1 MANVIK
7 YNSWDTN
14 FKAPFG
20 ALKTCEKMDIKV
32 ETSKDFNIYSI
43 KLIIQK
49 EDENLNPVVV
59 REVELQLSNDLDNKR
74 EYKAEILPLEEPAVY
89 YYFFEVNLNLYGEDR
104 TLFYGKSYNNGM
116 VCEYE
121 FQNINKYQLT
131 VHEDYKTPDWF
142 KEGILYHVFID
153 RFNNGNRN
161 GKVDGVKKNT
171 FLYGNW
177 DDEPMYI
184 KEQNGDIA
192 RWDFYGGNL
201 KGIINK
207 LGYLKKLGVTVIYLS
222 PVFEAASNHKYDTGN
237 YKKIDPMFGDE
248 KIFKELIDKA
258 NEKGMSIIL
267 DGVFSHVGED
277 SIYFNKFGN
286 YDSVGAYQSEDSP
299 YRSWFNFKEGTD
311 EYDCWWGIKALPN
324 TNELEPSYMDYI
336 IHDEDSVINKWMKM
350 GVKGWRLDVVDELP
364 TKFVKEL
371 KKEARKVDDESI
383 LIGEVWEDASNK
395 ISYSER
401 RTYLLGDQLDSVL
414 GYPFRD
420 NVVSFLNGQIASW
433 QLNDFFMTIK
443 ENYPKESFKSNLNL
457 LSSHDIVRVKTA
469 LNSDKELLKLAILT
483 QMSFEGVPYIYYGD
497 EAGLEGGKDPENR
510 KTYPWKNEDMEI
522 MDFYRHC
529 SQFRNRNKV
538 LTYGDTYFIYTG
550 NDDVFMYVRFDKEHE
565 GVLVV
570 VNRSENQQNISVEL
584 KADYIEEITVKYSV
598 VNNGE
603 KIEPVDN
610 KFNIDIDS
618 KSYRVLKICK

>member
-20 ALKTCEKMDIKV
+20 ALKTCEKATINV
-32 ETSKDFNIYSI
+32 EASKFDIYSI

-49 EDENLNPVVV
+49 EDENLNPVLV
-59 REVELQLSNDLDNKR
+59 REVELQLSEDLGNVKK
-74 EYKAEILPLEEPAVY
+74 YSAEILPLEEPAVY
-89 YYFFEVNLNLYGEDR
+89 YYFFEVRLNLHGEDK
-104 TLFYGKSYNNGM
+104 TLFYGKDHNNGM
-116 VCEYE
+116 ICEYDSKY
-121 FQNINKYQLT
+121 INKYQLT
-131 VHEDYKTPDWF
+131 VYEDYKVPSWF
-142 KEGILYHVFID
+142 KEGVLYHVFVD

-161 GKVDGVKKNT
+161 GKVDGIKKNS

-177 DDEPMYI
+177 DDDPMYI
-184 KEQNGDIA
+184 KKQNGDIA

-207 LGYLKKLGVTVIYLS
+207 LGYLKKLGVTIIYLS

-248 KIFKELIDKA
+248 KTFKELIDKA
-258 NEKGMSIIL
+258 AEKGISIVL

-277 SIYFNKFGN
+277 SIYFNKYNN
-286 YDSVGAYQSEDSP
+286 YDSVGAYQSEESP
-299 YRSWFNFKEGTD
+299 YRSWFNFGEDKD
-311 EYDCWWGIKALPN
+311 DYQAWWGIKALPN
-324 TNELEPSYMDYI
+324 TNELEPLFMDYI
-336 IHDEDSVINKWMKM
+336 IYDEDSVVNKWMKM

-371 KKEARKVDDESI
+371 KKEVRKNDDESI
-383 LIGEVWEDASNK
+383 LIVEVWEDASNK

-420 NVVSFLNGQIASW
+420 NLVSFLNGEIASW

-443 ENYPKESFKSNLNL
+443 ENYPEEAFKSNLNL
-457 LSSHDIVRVKTA
+457 LSSHDIERVKTS
-469 LNSDKELLKLAILT
+469 LKSDKELLKLAILT

-538 LTYGDTYFIYTG
+538 LTYGNTYFIYTG
-550 NDDVFMYVRFDKEHE
+550 NDDVFAYTRYDDEYE
-565 GVLVV
+565 GILVV
-570 VNRSENQQNISVEL
+570 LNRSENNQSVSLAL
-584 KADYIEEITVKYSV
+584 KADSIEEITVKYSV

-603 KIEPVDN
+603 KIEAVDN
-610 KFNIDIDS
+610 KFDIDIDS
-618 KSYRVLKICK
+618 KSYKVFKISK

>member
-1 MANVIK
+1 MANFIK

-20 ALKTCEKMDIKV
+20 ALKTCEKATINV
-32 ETSKDFNIYSI
+32 EASKFDIYSI

-49 EDENLNPVVV
+49 EDENLNPVLV
-59 REVELQLSNDLDNKR
+59 REVELQLSEDLGNVKK
-74 EYKAEILPLEEPAVY
+74 YSAEILPLEEPAVY
-89 YYFFEVNLNLYGEDR
+89 YYFFEVRLNLHGEDK
-104 TLFYGKSYNNGM
+104 TLFYGKDHNNGM
-116 VCEYE
+116 ICEYDSKY
-121 FQNINKYQLT
+121 INKYQLT
-131 VHEDYKTPDWF
+131 VYEDYKVPSWF
-142 KEGILYHVFID
+142 KEGVLYHVFVD

-161 GKVDGVKKNT
+161 GKVDGIKKNS

-177 DDEPMYI
+177 DDDPMYI
-184 KEQNGDIA
+184 KKQNGDIA

-207 LGYLKKLGVTVIYLS
+207 LGYLKKLGVTIIYLS

-248 KIFKELIDKA
+248 KTFKELIDKA
-258 NEKGMSIIL
+258 AEKGISIVL

-277 SIYFNKFGN
+277 SIYFNKYNN
-286 YDSVGAYQSEDSP
+286 YDSVGAYQSEESP
-299 YRSWFNFKEGTD
+299 YRSWFNFGEDKD
-311 EYDCWWGIKALPN
+311 DYQAWWGIKALPN
-324 TNELEPSYMDYI
+324 TNELEPSFMDYI
-336 IHDEDSVINKWMKM
+336 IYDEDSVVNKWMKM

-371 KKEARKVDDESI
+371 KKEVRKNDDESI

-420 NVVSFLNGQIASW
+420 NLVSFLNGEIASW

-443 ENYPKESFKSNLNL
+443 ENYPEEAFKSNLNL
-457 LSSHDIVRVKTA
+457 LSSHDIERVKTA
-469 LNSDKELLKLAILT
+469 LKSDKELLKLAILT

-538 LTYGDTYFIYTG
+538 LTYGNTYFIYTG
-550 NDDVFMYVRFDKEHE
+550 NDDVFAYTRYDDEYE
-565 GVLVV
+565 GILVV
-570 VNRSENQQNISVEL
+570 LNRSENNQSVSLAL
-584 KADYIEEITVKYSV
+584 KADSIEEITVKYSV

-603 KIEPVDN
+603 KIEAVDN
-610 KFNIDIDS
+610 KFDIDIDS
-618 KSYRVLKICK
+618 KSYKVFKISK

>member
-20 ALKTCEKMDIKV
+20 ALKTCEKATINV
-32 ETSKDFNIYSI
+32 EASKFDIYSI

-49 EDENLNPVVV
+49 EDENLNPVLV
-59 REVELQLSNDLDNKR
+59 REVELQLSEDLGNVKK
-74 EYKAEILPLEEPAVY
+74 YSAEILPLEEPAVY
-89 YYFFEVNLNLYGEDR
+89 YYFFEVRLNLHGEDK
-104 TLFYGKSYNNGM
+104 TLFYGKDHNNGM
-116 VCEYE
+116 ICEYDSKY
-121 FQNINKYQLT
+121 INKYQLT
-131 VHEDYKTPDWF
+131 VYEDYKVPAWF
-142 KEGILYHVFID
+142 KEGVLYHVFVD

-161 GKVDGVKKNT
+161 GKVDGIKKNS

-177 DDEPMYI
+177 DDDPMYI
-184 KEQNGDIA
+184 KKQNGDIA

-207 LGYLKKLGVTVIYLS
+207 LGYLKKLGVTIIYLS

-248 KIFKELIDKA
+248 KTFKELIDKA
-258 NEKGMSIIL
+258 AEKGISIVL

-277 SIYFNKFGN
+277 SIYFNKYNN
-286 YDSVGAYQSEDSP
+286 YDSVGAYQSEESP
-299 YRSWFNFKEGTD
+299 YRSWFNFGEDKD
-311 EYDCWWGIKALPN
+311 DYQAWWGIKALPN
-324 TNELEPSYMDYI
+324 TNELEPSFMDYI
-336 IHDEDSVINKWMKM
+336 IYDEDSVVNKWMKM

-371 KKEARKVDDESI
+371 KKEVRKNDDESI

-420 NVVSFLNGQIASW
+420 NLVSFLNGEIASW

-443 ENYPKESFKSNLNL
+443 ENYPEEAFKSNLNL
-457 LSSHDIVRVKTA
+457 LSSHDIERVKTA
-469 LNSDKELLKLAILT
+469 LKSDKELLKLAILT

-538 LTYGDTYFIYTG
+538 LTYGNTYFIYTG
-550 NDDVFMYVRFDKEHE
+550 NDDVFAYTRYDDEHE
-565 GVLVV
+565 GILVV
-570 VNRSENQQNISVEL
+570 LNRSENNQSVSLAL
-584 KADYIEEITVKYSV
+584 KADSIEEITVKYSV

-603 KIEPVDN
+603 KIEAVDN
-610 KFNIDIDS
+610 KFDIDIDS
-618 KSYRVLKICK
+618 KSYKVFKISK

>member
-20 ALKTCEKMDIKV
+20 ALKTCEKATINV
-32 ETSKDFNIYSI
+32 EASKFNIYSI

-49 EDENLNPVVV
+49 EDENLNPVLV
-59 REVELQLSNDLDNKR
+59 REVELQLSEDLGNVKK
-74 EYKAEILPLEEPAVY
+74 YSAEILPLEEPAVY
-89 YYFFEVNLNLYGEDR
+89 YYFFEVRLNLHGEDK
-104 TLFYGKSYNNGM
+104 TLFYGKDHNNGM
-116 VCEYE
+116 ICEYDSKY
-121 FQNINKYQLT
+121 INKYQLT
-131 VHEDYKTPDWF
+131 VYEDYKVPSWF
-142 KEGILYHVFID
+142 KEGVLYHVFVD

-161 GKVDGVKKNT
+161 GKVDGIKKNS

-177 DDEPMYI
+177 DDDPMYI
-184 KEQNGDIA
+184 KKQNGDIA

-207 LGYLKKLGVTVIYLS
+207 LGYLKKLGVTIIYLS

-248 KIFKELIDKA
+248 KTFKELIDKA
-258 NEKGMSIIL
+258 AEKGISIVL

-277 SIYFNKFGN
+277 SIYFNKYNN
-286 YDSVGAYQSEDSP
+286 YDSVGAYQSEESP
-299 YRSWFNFKEGTD
+299 YRSWFNFGEDKD
-311 EYDCWWGIKALPN
+311 DYQAWWGIKALPN
-324 TNELEPSYMDYI
+324 TNELEPSFMDYI
-336 IHDEDSVINKWMKM
+336 IYDEDSVVNKWMKM

-371 KKEARKVDDESI
+371 KKEVRKNDDESI

-420 NVVSFLNGQIASW
+420 NLVSFLNGEIASW

-443 ENYPKESFKSNLNL
+443 ENYPEEAFKSNLNL
-457 LSSHDIVRVKTA
+457 LSSHDIERVKTA
-469 LNSDKELLKLAILT
+469 LKSDKELLKLAILT

-538 LTYGDTYFIYTG
+538 LTYGNTYFIYTG
-550 NDDVFMYVRFDKEHE
+550 NDDVFAYTRYDDEHE
-565 GVLVV
+565 GILVV
-570 VNRSENQQNISVEL
+570 LNRSENNQSVSLAL
-584 KADYIEEITVKYSV
+584 KADSIEEITVKYSV

-603 KIEPVDN
+603 KIEAVDN
-610 KFNIDIDS
+610 KFDIDIDS
-618 KSYRVLKICK
+618 KSYKVFKISK

>member
-20 ALKTCEKMDIKV
+20 ALKTFEKMDIKV

-89 YYFFEVNLNLYGEDR
+89 YYFFEVNVNLYGEDR

-457 LSSHDIVRVKTA
+457 LSSHDIVRVRTA
-469 LNSDKELLKLAILT
+469 LNSDKDLLKLAILT

>member
-20 ALKTCEKMDIKV
+20 ALKTCEKATINV
-32 ETSKDFNIYSI
+32 EASKFDIYSI

-49 EDENLNPVVV
+49 EDENLNPVLV
-59 REVELQLSNDLDNKR
+59 REVELQLSEDLGNVKK
-74 EYKAEILPLEEPAVY
+74 YSAEILPLEEPAVY
-89 YYFFEVNLNLYGEDR
+89 YYFFEVRLNLHGEDK
-104 TLFYGKSYNNGM
+104 TLFYGKDHNNGM
-116 VCEYE
+116 ICEYDSKY
-121 FQNINKYQLT
+121 INKYQLT
-131 VHEDYKTPDWF
+131 VYEDYKVPSWF
-142 KEGILYHVFID
+142 KEGVLYHVFVD

-161 GKVDGVKKNT
+161 GKVDGIKKNS

-177 DDEPMYI
+177 DDDPMYI
-184 KEQNGDIA
+184 KKQNGDIA

-207 LGYLKKLGVTVIYLS
+207 LGYLKKLGVTIIYLS

-248 KIFKELIDKA
+248 KTFKELIDKA
-258 NEKGMSIIL
+258 AEKGISIVL

-277 SIYFNKFGN
+277 SIYFNKYNN
-286 YDSVGAYQSEDSP
+286 YDSVGAYQSEESP
-299 YRSWFNFKEGTD
+299 YRSWFNFGEDKD
-311 EYDCWWGIKALPN
+311 DYQAWWGIKALPN
-324 TNELEPSYMDYI
+324 TNELEPSFMDYI
-336 IHDEDSVINKWMKM
+336 IYDEDSVVNKWMKM

-371 KKEARKVDDESI
+371 KKEVRKNDDESI

-420 NVVSFLNGQIASW
+420 NLVSFLNGEIASW

-443 ENYPKESFKSNLNL
+443 ENYPEEAFKSNLNL
-457 LSSHDIVRVKTA
+457 LSSHDIERVKTA
-469 LNSDKELLKLAILT
+469 LKSDKELLKLAILT

-538 LTYGDTYFIYTG
+538 LTYGNTYFIYTG
-550 NDDVFMYVRFDKEHE
+550 NDDVFAYTRYDDEHE
-565 GVLVV
+565 GILVV
-570 VNRSENQQNISVEL
+570 LNRSENNQSVSLAL
-584 KADYIEEITVKYSV
+584 KADSIEEITVKYSV

-603 KIEPVDN
+603 KIEAVDN
-610 KFNIDIDS
+610 KFDIDIDS
-618 KSYRVLKICK
+618 KSYKVFKISK

>member
-20 ALKTCEKMDIKV
+20 ALKTCEKATINV
-32 ETSKDFNIYSI
+32 EASKFDIYSI

-49 EDENLNPVVV
+49 EDENLNPVLV
-59 REVELQLSNDLDNKR
+59 REVELQLSEDLGNVKK
-74 EYKAEILPLEEPAVY
+74 YSAEILPLEEPAVY
-89 YYFFEVNLNLYGEDR
+89 YYFFEVRLNLHGEDK
-104 TLFYGKSYNNGM
+104 TLFYGKDHNNGM
-116 VCEYE
+116 ICEYDSKY
-121 FQNINKYQLT
+121 INKYQLT
-131 VHEDYKTPDWF
+131 VYEDYKVPSWF
-142 KEGILYHVFID
+142 KEGVLYHVFVD

-161 GKVDGVKKNT
+161 GKVDGIKKNS

-177 DDEPMYI
+177 DDDPMYI
-184 KEQNGDIA
+184 KKQNGDIA

-207 LGYLKKLGVTVIYLS
+207 LGYLKKLGVTIIYLS

-248 KIFKELIDKA
+248 KTFKELIDKA
-258 NEKGMSIIL
+258 AEKGISIVL

-277 SIYFNKFGN
+277 SIYFNKYNN
-286 YDSVGAYQSEDSP
+286 YDSVGAYQSEESP
-299 YRSWFNFKEGTD
+299 YRSWFNFGEDKD
-311 EYDCWWGIKALPN
+311 DYQAWWGIKALPN
-324 TNELEPSYMDYI
+324 TNELEPSFMDYI
-336 IHDEDSVINKWMKM
+336 IYDEDSVVNKWMKM

-371 KKEARKVDDESI
+371 KKEVRKNDDESI

-420 NVVSFLNGQIASW
+420 NLVSFLNGEIASW

-443 ENYPKESFKSNLNL
+443 ENYPEEAFKSNLNL
-457 LSSHDIVRVKTA
+457 LSSHDIERVKTA
-469 LNSDKELLKLAILT
+469 LKSDKELLKLAILT

-538 LTYGDTYFIYTG
+538 LTYGNTYFIYTG
-550 NDDVFMYVRFDKEHE
+550 NDDVFAYTRYDDEYE
-565 GVLVV
+565 GILVV
-570 VNRSENQQNISVEL
+570 LNRSENNQSVSLAL
-584 KADYIEEITVKYSV
+584 KADSIEEITVKYSV

-603 KIEPVDN
+603 KIEAVDN
-610 KFNIDIDS
+610 KFDINIDS
-618 KSYRVLKICK
+618 KSYKVFKISK